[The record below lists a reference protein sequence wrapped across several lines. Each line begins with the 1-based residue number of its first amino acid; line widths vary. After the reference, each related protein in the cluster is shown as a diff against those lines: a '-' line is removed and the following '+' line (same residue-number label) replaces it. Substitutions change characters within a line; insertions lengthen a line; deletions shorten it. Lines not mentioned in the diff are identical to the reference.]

1 MLSVNISVCFPNY
14 KQMLK
19 EKKHTVKLVVTLRKL
34 LCQQIYTGLVK
45 ITLMLKCENF

>member
-14 KQMLK
+14 KKQMLK
-19 EKKHTVKLVVTLRKL
+19 KKNTVKLVVTLRKL